1 MQVYTVL
8 DAIEQMELVPRNS
21 SHLLNTV
28 NCRCLA
34 LSSESSFPF
43 YRFVAF
49 LGNLKLQNV

>member
-8 DAIEQMELVPRNS
+8 DEIEQMELVPRDS

-34 LSSESSFPF
+34 LSSGSSFPF